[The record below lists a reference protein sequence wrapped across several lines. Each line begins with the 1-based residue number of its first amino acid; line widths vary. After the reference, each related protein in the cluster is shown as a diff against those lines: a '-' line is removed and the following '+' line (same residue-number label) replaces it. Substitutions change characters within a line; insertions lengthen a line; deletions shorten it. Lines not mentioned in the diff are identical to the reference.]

1 MLELIQWL
9 GLGSLGGL
17 AVGLGVLVLAPQL
30 LPAIAVRVLTGVL
43 DGLSEGV
50 RWAGGKFN
58 TGGNVIFSSGAATFT
73 LIVCCVVSAWA
84 GDRYDFV
91 RPYIPAW
98 LQSEQA
104 PVTEYKRKEA
114 AKASK
119 QKAQSQP
126 APANRKA
133 SKSAFDDLMCNITS
147 SCVR

>member
-17 AVGLGVLVLAPQL
+17 AVGFGVLVLAPQL

-73 LIVCCVVSAWA
+73 LIVCCIVSAWA

-98 LQSEQA
+98 LQSEPA

-114 AKASK
+114 SK
-119 QKAQSQP
+119 KKSQ
-126 APANRKA
+126 APASVPKRTA
-133 SKSAFDDLMCNITS
+133 TKSAFDDLMCNITGG
-147 SCVR
+147 CVR